1 LCALIALGAAA
12 CREEQT
18 PPNETP
24 TEAKQ
29 PDQQQQAA
37 ILAKLEMADKA
48 DGTEDK
54 TVHKCLMCALA
65 MDGREEHKVDFRGY
79 TLLLCSEHCLERFSK
94 DPAKSVLELEPFD
107 PGPS

>member
-1 LCALIALGAAA
+1 MCAFIALGAAA
-12 CREEQT
+12 CREEEPAAEKTPAAPEQT
-18 PPNETP
+18 QEQR
-24 TEAKQ
+24 EE
-29 PDQQQQAA
+29 A

-54 TVHKCLMCALA
+54 VVRKCLMCALA
-65 MDGREEHKVDFRGY
+65 MDGREEYKVDFRGY
-79 TLLLCSEHCLERFSK
+79 TIHLCSDHCVERFSK